1 MIFTAQR
8 FCIFSLKLQISIAI
22 VYIYCMLIFSLQSY
36 SYITNANFYCK
47 RMFLLQAHIFI
58 VSAYFHCKHR
68 KICHALLNISH
79 AVQNVP
85 HGPAGI
91 GNRDGDVQTPCTT
104 RKRKPLHERQD
115 GFVIA
120 ENE

>member
-1 MIFTAQR
+1 
-8 FCIFSLKLQISIAI
+8 
-22 VYIYCMLIFSLQSY
+22 MLIFSLQPY

-47 RMFLLQAHIFI
+47 RIFLLQVHIFI

-68 KICHALLNISH
+68 KISDALLNISH
-79 AVQNVP
+79 AVQNIS

-91 GNRDGDVQTPCTT
+91 GNRDGDVQTPCKT
-104 RKRKPLHERQD
+104 RKRNGCADPFGDVQTPLHERQN